1 MLTVF
6 GSFTHGLDDLLPS
19 LDVPTLDH
27 PNTDLVTVAHP
38 LLQPNTRQ
46 RLPYTLVAALQR

>member
-6 GSFTHGLDDLLPS
+6 GQIAHGLDDLLPS

-27 PNTDLVTVAHP
+27 PDADLNTVAHP